1 MKPENPTS
9 TLKRQLA
16 AEAARLL
23 CNGDT
28 HDLHQ
33 AKLKAAARLCPG
45 MRAPMPDNRMVEA
58 EVRRYRQLFAGED
71 HQQTRL
77 RLMQQAREAMVFL
90 DRFQPRLMGSIV
102 QDTATA
108 ESSIDL
114 LCHTEAPGEVGVFL
128 DQHRI
133 DYQSD
138 SRLLGFSNDE
148 DCLLPTYRFLAD
160 EQPVQITEVPASL
173 QHHRVVSGNL
183 RQRVE
188 TWNRHRLEAMLTAA
202 DSAAN

>member
-1 MKPENPTS
+1 MKPTKPAS
-9 TLKRQLA
+9 TLKQQLA

-28 HDLHQ
+28 HDLQQ

-45 MRAPMPDNRMVEA
+45 LRAPMPDNRMVEQ
-58 EVRRYRQLFAGED
+58 EMRRYRQFFAGKH

-77 RLMQQAREAMVFL
+77 ALMRQAREAMVFL
-90 DRFQPRLMGSIV
+90 AVFQPRLMGSIV
-102 QDTATA
+102 QDTATPD
-108 ESSIDL
+108 SSIDL
-114 LCHTEAPGEVGVFL
+114 LCHTEIPGEVGAFL
-128 DQHRI
+128 DQNQI

-148 DCLLPTYRFLAD
+148 DCLLPTYRFLAG
-160 EQPVQITEVPASL
+160 EHPVQITEIPANL
-173 QHHRVVSGNL
+173 QHHRIVSGNL

-188 TWNRHRLEAMLTAA
+188 TWNRHRLEEALAKA
-202 DSAAN
+202 EQSPA